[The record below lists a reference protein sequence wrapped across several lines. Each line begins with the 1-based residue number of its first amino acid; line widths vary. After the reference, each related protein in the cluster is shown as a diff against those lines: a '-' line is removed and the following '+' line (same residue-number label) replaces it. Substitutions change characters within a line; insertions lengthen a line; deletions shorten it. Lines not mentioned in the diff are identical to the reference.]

1 MRDEVVVLGDSV
13 THGAGFSG
21 VTESTCYVSLLRNEL
36 ADAGVSVR
44 LRPSAIDGVDTAY
57 ALKRFDRMVG
67 RLQPDVLIVAL
78 GLNDAQPPGRRAE
91 CNPECNPD
99 CYARNL
105 AQLTERAL
113 EIHAR
118 PIIATPSPRL
128 DVRNSSQPPG
138 KAMQPYAEKAR
149 MVAEHY
155 NLPLIEVY
163 EHFVA
168 RGDLNELIPDKLHPG
183 PDGHRLIAEQFAR
196 TLLPL
201 FNAGNLS
208 KGRLVREA
216 AQRTETFRA
225 EAQRTL

>member
-36 ADAGVSVR
+36 ANAGVSVR

-67 RLQPDVLIVAL
+67 RLEPDVLIVAL
-78 GLNDAQPPGRRAE
+78 GLNDARPSGRRA
-91 CNPECNPD
+91 ECNPD

-128 DVRNSSQPPG
+128 DVNNCGQPPIQ
-138 KAMQPYAEKAR
+138 AMQPYAERAR

-155 NLPLIEVY
+155 QLPLIEVY

-168 RGDLNELIPDKLHPG
+168 RGDLDELIPDRLHPG

-201 FNAGNLS
+201 FGAGSPSRAQL
-208 KGRLVREA
+208 LREA
-216 AQRTETFRA
+216 AQLTESFRP
-225 EAQRTL
+225 ETLSR

>member
-13 THGAGFSG
+13 TQGAGFSG

-67 RLQPDVLIVAL
+67 RLQPDVLILAL
-78 GLNDAQPPGRRAE
+78 GLNDAQPLGRRS
-91 CNPECNPD
+91 ECNPD

-128 DVRNSSQPPG
+128 DVHSSDQPPSR
-138 KAMQPYAEKAR
+138 AMQPYAERAR

-155 NLPLIEVY
+155 QLPLIEVY
-163 EHFVA
+163 EHFVS
-168 RGDLNELIPDKLHPG
+168 RGDLDELIPDRLHPG
-183 PDGHRLIAEQFAR
+183 PDGHRLIADQFAR

-201 FNAGNLS
+201 FGAGKLS
-208 KGRLVREA
+208 KGRVVREA
-216 AQRTETFRA
+216 AQMTESFRP
-225 EAQRTL
+225 ETLRAM

>member
-21 VTESTCYVSLLRNEL
+21 VTESTCYVSLLRSEL
-36 ADAGVSVR
+36 ENAGVGVR

-57 ALKRFDRMVG
+57 ALKRFDRMVV

-78 GLNDAQPPGRRAE
+78 GLNDAQPLGHRA
-91 CNPECNPD
+91 ECNPD

-105 AQLTERAL
+105 AKLTERAL
-113 EIHAR
+113 DIHAR

-128 DVRNSSQPPG
+128 DVQNDGQPPSQ
-138 KAMQPYAEKAR
+138 AMAPYAERAR
-149 MVAEHY
+149 QVAEHY
-155 NLPLIEVY
+155 QLPLIEVY

-168 RGDLNELIPDKLHPG
+168 RGDLDELIPDRLHPG
-183 PDGHRLIAEQFAR
+183 PDGHRLIADQFAR

-201 FNAGNLS
+201 FSAGSPS
-208 KGRLVREA
+208 KGCVVREA
-216 AQRTETFRA
+216 GQLSESLRSETQWA
-225 EAQRTL
+225 L

>member
-21 VTESTCYVSLLRNEL
+21 VTESTCYVNLLRNEL

-67 RLQPDVLIVAL
+67 RLRPDVLIVAL

-91 CNPECNPD
+91 CNPD
-99 CYARNL
+99 CYAGNL

-128 DVRNSSQPPG
+128 DVQDSSQPPG
-138 KAMQPYAEKAR
+138 RAMQPYAERAR

-163 EHFVA
+163 EHFVS
-168 RGDLNELIPDKLHPG
+168 RGDLDELIPDQLHPG
-183 PDGHRLIAEQFAR
+183 PAGHRLIAEQFAR

-201 FNAGNLS
+201 FSAGNLS
-208 KGRLVREA
+208 KRRVVQEA
-216 AQRTETFRA
+216 AQRTETIRA
-225 EAQRTL
+225 ETQRTL